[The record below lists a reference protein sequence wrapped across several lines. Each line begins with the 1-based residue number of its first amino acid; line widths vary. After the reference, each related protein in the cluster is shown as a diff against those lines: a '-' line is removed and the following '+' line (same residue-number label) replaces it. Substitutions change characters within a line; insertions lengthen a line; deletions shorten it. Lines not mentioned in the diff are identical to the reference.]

1 MQRTLIA
8 LLIIV
13 LTIVIYVIMNRLYLR
28 FYYPILMPAIT
39 AAAAIV
45 VLLIGFDIP
54 YETYMIGGEWINVIL
69 GPAVVSLAYPLY
81 KQRVT
86 LWKNLVP
93 IMGGL
98 LIGTIVGMASGILL
112 AKYAGFSKEIIYTV
126 LPKSVTTPVAMQ
138 IASDLGGIP
147 SLAAIFVMIAGF
159 TGVIFGPRLL
169 NLLRIHHFIG
179 QGVGFGTA
187 SHAIGTAKAFEYG
200 EEAVSMSSVAM
211 TVCAVIGSL
220 LAPLFVWLL
229 LT

>member
-1 MQRTLIA
+1 MERTLIA
-8 LLIIV
+8 ILIIV
-13 LTIVIYVIMNRLYLR
+13 LTVVMYLVMNRLYFR
-28 FYYPILMPAIT
+28 FHYPILMPAIT
-39 AAAAIV
+39 AAVAIV
-45 VLLIGFDIP
+45 LILIGFNIP
-54 YETYMIGGEWINVIL
+54 YQTYMIGGDWINLLL

-86 LWKNLVP
+86 LRENLVP

-98 LIGTIVGMASGILL
+98 FIGTVVGMASGILF
-112 AKYAGFSKEIIYTV
+112 AKYLGFSKEIIYTL

-159 TGVIFGPRLL
+159 TGVIFGPSLL
-169 NLLRIHHFIG
+169 KVLRINHFIG

-200 EEAVSMSSVAM
+200 EKAVSMSSVAM

-220 LAPLFVWLL
+220 LAPLFAWILL
-229 LT
+229 N

>member
-1 MQRTLIA
+1 MQRTFIA
-8 LLIIV
+8 ILIIV
-13 LTIVIYVIMNRLYLR
+13 LTVMMYLVMNRLYFR
-28 FYYPILMPAIT
+28 YRYPILMPAIT
-39 AAAAIV
+39 AAVAIV
-45 VLLIGFDIP
+45 LILIGFHIP
-54 YETYMIGGEWINVIL
+54 YQAYMIGGEWINLFL

-86 LWKNLVP
+86 LWENLLP

-98 LIGTIVGMASGILL
+98 FIGTVVGMATGILF
-112 AKYAGFSKEIIYTV
+112 AKYVGFSKEIIYTL

-138 IASDLGGIP
+138 IATDLGGIP

-159 TGVIFGPRLL
+159 TGVIFGPLL
-169 NLLRIHHFIG
+169 LKVLRIQHFIG

-200 EEAVSMSSVAM
+200 EKAVSMSSVAM

-220 LAPLFVWLL
+220 LAPLFAWIFL
-229 LT
+229 